1 MVILGASVQMKLG
14 GEKMNAAI
22 EKKIVNTFVYRN
34 RRERVLFELG
44 KREKRDDLLWQFE
57 RYLDPS
63 YMHRI
68 RTHIK
73 DAEHLYGVL
82 KEEGAENECYV
93 LADGRSYDDKIPLM
107 RAIEEN
113 LFRGPYF
120 MLLGDGLA
128 YFESEPYVMSER
140 YILRKG

>member
-14 GEKMNAAI
+14 GEKMNAEI
-22 EKKIVNTFVYRN
+22 EKEIVNTFVYRN

-44 KREKRDDLLWQFE
+44 TREKKNGLMWYFQNC
-57 RYLDPS
+57 LDPS

-73 DAEHLYGVL
+73 DAEHLYRIL
-82 KEEGAENECYV
+82 KEEGAESECYV

-128 YFESEPYVMSER
+128 YFESEPDVMSER

>member
-1 MVILGASVQMKLG
+1 
-14 GEKMNAAI
+14 
-22 EKKIVNTFVYRN
+22 
-34 RRERVLFELG
+34 
-44 KREKRDDLLWQFE
+44 
-57 RYLDPS
+57 
-63 YMHRI
+63 MHRI

-128 YFESEPYVMSER
+128 YFESEPDVMSER
-140 YILRKG
+140 YMLRKG

>member
-44 KREKRDDLLWQFE
+44 KREKKNGLMWYFQNC
-57 RYLDPS
+57 LDPS

-73 DAEHLYGVL
+73 DAEHLYRIL

-128 YFESEPYVMSER
+128 YFESEPDVMSER
-140 YILRKG
+140 YMLRKG

>member
-14 GEKMNAAI
+14 GEKMNAEI

-44 KREKRDDLLWQFE
+44 KREKKNGLMWYFQNC
-57 RYLDPS
+57 LDPS
-63 YMHRI
+63 YMHGI

-73 DAEHLYGVL
+73 DAEHLYRIL

-128 YFESEPYVMSER
+128 YFESEPDVMSER
-140 YILRKG
+140 YMLRKG

>member
-14 GEKMNAAI
+14 GEKMNAEI
-22 EKKIVNTFVYRN
+22 EKEIVNTFVYRN

-44 KREKRDDLLWQFE
+44 KREKKNGLMWYFQNC
-57 RYLDPS
+57 LDPS

-73 DAEHLYGVL
+73 DAEHLYRIL
-82 KEEGAENECYV
+82 KEEGAESECYV

-128 YFESEPYVMSER
+128 YFESEPDVMSER